1 MWEGA
6 LDFFELEEVP
16 GFRLFSQQGGSNGRR
31 TRRSKCTAEIQSVSG
46 LTDMTAFGRVQLA
59 YDPTR
64 PLYTPVHRFPLQK
77 QRSSVTGCTLS
88 RDSARESA
96 AILNNPSYFK
106 TRVIERRGGLRLLGC

>member
-16 GFRLFSQQGGSNGRR
+16 GFRLFSQQVARMEGRRR
-31 TRRSKCTAEIQSVSG
+31 TRRSKLHAEYKSVKR
-46 LTDMTAFGRVQLA
+46 LTDMTAFERVQLA

-64 PLYTPVHRFPLQK
+64 PLYTPVHRFPLQNR
-77 QRSSVTGCTLS
+77 RSSVTGCTLS

-96 AILNNPSYFK
+96 AILDNPSYF
-106 TRVIERRGGLRLLGC
+106 